1 MRARGGK
8 ILRLALPIKAAA
20 HKFAFVLLLLLAVS
34 LLVIGRADPVLTE
47 RVRTALGD
55 VAAPVLD
62 FLTQPVVVARRVGE
76 GVQNW
81 LFLHEEN
88 ARLREEN
95 ERLLHWQEIARRFEQ
110 DNNNLRR
117 LLKTGFD
124 PPFVFITARVV
135 ADSGGPFV
143 RTVLMYAGER
153 DGVAKGQ
160 AVVADVGLIGR
171 VAEVGQRASRILL
184 FTDLNSR
191 IPVVAGRFDFRAVLA
206 GDNSDRPRLDYLP
219 IGAEL
224 EVGDRVVTSGDG
236 GVFPPGLP
244 VGTVAS
250 IKDGMVRV
258 QPFVDLGRVEFVR
271 VLRYEGVTL
280 PRGEARRPLG
290 PGRR

>member
-1 MRARGGK
+1 MRARGGG

-34 LLVIGRADPVLTE
+34 LLVIGRADPALTE
-47 RVRTALGD
+47 RVRTGLGD
-55 VAAPVLD
+55 AAAPVLD
-62 FLTQPVVVARRVGE
+62 ALVQPVVAARRAGE
-76 GVQNW
+76 AVQHW
-81 LFLHEEN
+81 LFVHGDN

-95 ERLLHWQEIARRFEQ
+95 ERLLHWQEVARRLEQ
-110 DNNNLRR
+110 DNANLRR
-117 LLKTGFD
+117 LLKASFD

-143 RTVLMYAGER
+143 RTLLMYAGER
-153 DGVAKGQ
+153 DGIAKTQ
-160 AVVADVGLIGR
+160 AVVADMGLIGR
-171 VAEVGQRASRILL
+171 VAEVGQRASRVLL

-191 IPVVAGRFDFRAVLA
+191 IPVVAGRFDTRAVLA

-250 IKDGMVRV
+250 IKDGVVRV
-258 QPFVDLGRVEFVR
+258 QPFVDLSRVEFVR

-280 PRGEARRPLG
+280 PRGETRRQPAM
-290 PGRR
+290 GRR

>member
-8 ILRLALPIKAAA
+8 ILRLTLPIKAAA
-20 HKFAFVLLLLLAVS
+20 HRFAFVLLLLLAVS
-34 LLVIGRADPVLTE
+34 LLVIGRADPALTE
-47 RVRTALGD
+47 RVRTALAD
-55 VAAPVLD
+55 SAAPVLD
-62 FLTQPVVVARRVGE
+62 LLTQPVVVARRAGE
-76 GVQNW
+76 AVQNW
-81 LFLHEEN
+81 LFLHNEN

-95 ERLLHWQEIARRFEQ
+95 ERLLHWQEVARRLEQ
-110 DNNNLRR
+110 DNGNLRR
-117 LLKTGFD
+117 LMKANFD

-153 DGVAKGQ
+153 DGVSKAQ

-191 IPVVAGRFDFRAVLA
+191 IPVVAGRFDYRGVLS
-206 GDNSDRPRLDYLP
+206 GDNSERPRLDYLP

-250 IKDGMVRV
+250 IKDGVARV
-258 QPFVDLGRVEFVR
+258 QPFVDLSRVEFVR

-290 PGRR
+290 AGRR